1 MANKFEFPFNKIVGA
16 SGELKKDIEEE
27 WHENI
32 GDIWEDK
39 RKEFAE
45 YERPLSEEERKLIE
59 RTQKYVDKVALRYG
73 GNPKPIPPES
83 IFVLKP
89 GAVFEITEGKFRE
102 GYNNCINRTIVVE
115 WGSSDIDFATT
126 LAHEMFHLK
135 GFDVLRFSAEEGRV
149 RPYRS
154 GMSMRSK
161 DNQIVY
167 FNQIE
172 EALVSEAVK
181 MVIDEY
187 FKSDHCF
194 SKEIK
199 QVETIKKWLNRLLT
213 ENGYSEEKRNIFLE
227 ELYSLHCIE
236 DIIEVLEGNEND
248 DYKLGFLHAYVDD
261 MLKNGEV
268 ILQERKEE
276 RDKLNKLVDMILKYS
291 NGKYKNRQEIIDVFF
306 CAHFSGKLLPL
317 AKMLEKS
324 VVKGAFRAVAN
335 DFALFKETED
345 MSKQNSG
352 Q

>member
-1 MANKFEFPFNKIVGA
+1 MSEKFEFPFNKIVGA
-16 SGELKKDIEEE
+16 SDDIKKDIVEE

-32 GDIWEDK
+32 GDIWEEK
-39 RKEFAE
+39 RMEFAK
-45 YERPLSEEERKLIE
+45 YERPLSEEEKKLIE
-59 RTQKYVDKVALRYG
+59 RTQKYVDKITLRYG
-73 GNPKPIPPES
+73 GDPKPIPSES

-89 GAVFEITEGKFRE
+89 GAVFEVTDGRFRE
-102 GYNNCINRTIVVE
+102 GYNNCLNREIAIE
-115 WGSSDIDFATT
+115 WGASDLDFATT

-135 GFDVLRFSAEEGRV
+135 GYDVLRFSAEEGRV

-187 FKSDHCF
+187 LKNDHF
-194 SKEIK
+194 FDKEIK
-199 QVETIKKWLNRLLT
+199 QVETIKKWLKQLLT
-213 ENGYSEEKRNIFLE
+213 ENGYPEERKNTFLE
-227 ELYSLHCIE
+227 ELYSFHCVE

-248 DYKLGFLHAYVDD
+248 DYKLGFLHAYIDD
-261 MLKNGEV
+261 MIKNDEV
-268 ILQERKEE
+268 VLRERKEE

-291 NGKYKNRQEIIDVFF
+291 DGKYKNRQEIIDVFLK
-306 CAHFSGKLLPL
+306 AHFSGRLLPL

-324 VVKGAFRAVAN
+324 IVKGAFRAVAH
-335 DFALFKETED
+335 DFASFKETEE
-345 MSKQNSG
+345 SSTQS
-352 Q
+352 